1 MQGAELSAPAAKFRR
16 AKPPAGRMIPLA
28 AHVIMS
34 EQPVSRK
41 PARTLES
48 KRRAQ
53 QRRVLADWRG
63 VYIPPDLSGYER
75 KVSDVVGRVLKK
87 AGIED
92 RVSHEHIAVEW
103 ESTVG
108 VFLAT
113 HSRPVALRR
122 GVLIVAVLQA
132 AVRYDMERRH
142 KRDILARLQQLYATA
157 KIKDV
162 KFQNG

>member
-1 MQGAELSAPAAKFRR
+1 MQGAETFTHAANFNRAMPFASRMMPSAA
-16 AKPPAGRMIPLA
+16 
-28 AHVIMS
+28 MS

-41 PARTLES
+41 PSRTPES
-48 KRRAQ
+48 TRRAQ

-75 KVSDVVGRVLKK
+75 KVGDVVGRVLKK

-92 RVSHEHIAVEW
+92 RVSHEHIAAEW

-108 VFLAT
+108 DFLAK

-142 KRDILARLQQLYATA
+142 KRDILARLQQLYGKA
-157 KIKDV
+157 KVKDV

>member
-1 MQGAELSAPAAKFRR
+1 
-16 AKPPAGRMIPLA
+16 
-28 AHVIMS
+28 MS

-41 PARTLES
+41 PARTTES
-48 KRRAQ
+48 VRRAQ
-53 QRRVLADWRG
+53 HRRILADWRG

-75 KVSDVVGRVLKK
+75 KVGDVVGRVLKK

-92 RVSHEHIAVEW
+92 RVSHEQIAVDW

-108 VFLAT
+108 DFLAK

-132 AVRYDMERRH
+132 AIRYDMERRH
-142 KRDILARLQQLYATA
+142 KRDILARLRERYGKD
-157 KIKDV
+157 KIRDV